1 MLSTTDYT
9 DSSHLKVTNCKVGLL
24 LHFTDKSLSYKRQV
38 K

>member
-9 DSSHLKVTNCKVGLL
+9 DLAHLQATEYKAGLL
-24 LHFTDKSLSYKRQV
+24 LHFADKSLRYKRQV